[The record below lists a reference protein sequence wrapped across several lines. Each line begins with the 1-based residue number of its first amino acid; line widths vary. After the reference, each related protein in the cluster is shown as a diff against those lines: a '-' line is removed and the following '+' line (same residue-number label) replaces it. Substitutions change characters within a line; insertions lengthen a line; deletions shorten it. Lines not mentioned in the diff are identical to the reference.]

1 MAYEEY
7 TGKIIPLDGEF
18 TEYTGEIV
26 PLSPAAGGGRGSGTT
41 QRDDGKSYYSDATAA
56 QMQRGEDLRESSAR
70 AKRGAGAGRGKTL
83 EDGPQGTAYS
93 DNVISQIMR
102 AAEDRKQFAL
112 NQARNEL
119 ASRGTHTE
127 TVYDPTTG
135 LPIYDSVVPDA
146 DPRSVDER
154 RTRYEGRLTDESI
167 PGMTAKGV
175 VQDTASGV
183 AQIPGVV
190 VSGVGQLG
198 RLVTG
203 DTLGK
208 DTQQLGEGMNQYIQK
223 NWMSDRAR
231 AQALKMQQ
239 DMEDPAMNP
248 ADVIFGNKGAV
259 ADQALP
265 QVGSMV
271 LPIAAAS
278 AAGKLAAAGN
288 AAKLAAVID
297 PATVAARVGTA
308 QEWAVGITSAAQ
320 NAADAYSEIKDK
332 GGSNADAYKGA
343 AIAAGAT
350 VVANKLTG
358 GGAEAAIAKGALGEG
373 KDALERIGS
382 VALGAAKEFAQE
394 GMEGGGGY
402 IGKQVGLDQ
411 PIDAG
416 DLAKTVALEG
426 TMGALMGGGAH
437 SLGAMR
443 GLASEAA
450 KPEVPRVEN
459 QPTTPQAPAVPQKPA
474 PTTADPI
481 SAMDDKALLGTV
493 PVEGQNEQT
502 TTPNAP
508 AEIAAAPASDQP
520 AASAA
525 PRQDVAPGA
534 VEVPGAQPTASAAPV
549 LPTATATLDQGGNV
563 VPAAYDP
570 VAKLQ
575 QEMAD
580 LKARTDKL
588 LAEKQAAE
596 EKAAAEAAAKLPENA
611 NFAQTSAT
619 PTAQPGTAPSPQLV
633 GRLVERAITSY
644 SKNADLTNA
653 TTYPEP
659 VLYGIINSPDVGPEL
674 LSAARTE
681 LDRRRGTTNQPTVS
695 YTGQL
700 PAGTTSTGVAGQ
712 PQTPAGVS
720 SVATVQPAVDTGV
733 GQTVGGQPLL
743 TSRATTVG
751 SPAPAGTTRQ
761 LAPTAPDTLI
771 AQVSTQLKKD
781 RGVEF
786 TPYKGPLTTGQQV
799 ASAFANANGRT
810 FTVVDRKAGDPLQMP
825 NGFAIPG
832 TNHVVVDRNASD
844 APLLVA
850 VHEVYHLL
858 PTKLRLK
865 ANKALRALF
874 KENLASEFGTE
885 FNVTPDQF
893 EEEIPAYMAQAVS
906 SRPTFWQELRT
917 KMGNKDFSEFASFVL
932 QKFKDLMRG
941 AESQLGE
948 GFLQKYIGEESKIL
962 QAQQILADVYAE
974 SMREQ
979 GLQPDAAVMQT
990 PILMSQK
997 RTQNTEQI
1005 GGLDVTPA
1013 KDGSIFVHGD
1023 PEAIRAKLPEGVK
1036 GRVEAGGVR
1045 FTHSDA
1051 PRVRGALSG
1060 NTTAY
1065 SRAGQVNEKLAT
1077 TKDGKYLGAPEK
1089 FNTPGKIPTL
1099 RKWLRTLAE
1108 EGAPGRFWYENSS
1121 KAILQMTGGDVQEAR
1136 KFVALLAIYSP
1147 QAKVDA
1153 NSTFALRAWAQYR
1166 MGQPISVKTRVMD
1179 SKAQRALDNVDEFWS
1194 GEKTGNFF
1202 TNLLSEIDPSLQ
1214 GKQGATID
1222 MWMMR
1227 AGQYDND
1234 APTKTQYA
1242 FMENETNRL
1251 ARELGWDPHQVQAA
1265 IWVAMK
1271 ARMENAGVKKRT
1283 EAVSEKKGWL
1293 RYDYPLKN
1301 GKPKKTRVILN
1312 AQAHRDNWLAQ
1323 SFAHDPTKQDT
1334 ATAKFDFSDG
1344 VRRHIGQVSWEARPG
1359 RSTGVL
1365 PGVNDAPYDQQVE
1378 FQQAVQ
1384 RALLGPNGEDLLAQQ
1399 LGLLVDGEDLLAPGV
1414 WQGEVAAGM
1423 QKQVAMAPAK
1433 GDDGKTALDDTQ
1445 KQALD
1450 TYAAMLGLLLRQ
1462 EGVGWHRPF
1471 YSGKKSGE
1479 NGAEL
1484 RIGSPFTPE
1493 QAQELWS
1500 AIDAAMR
1507 EQGVADWEQ
1516 SAGMISSPQGMRVV
1530 NFGALEDNLAF
1541 QRLVE
1546 SAANGLSFDVQEQVH
1561 FTSDGNLVTNDWRL
1575 NPNGTTYQTAISD
1588 AGRSDLLGWARD
1600 VLAPRVQQVFDEYS
1614 EKYDW
1619 GDPGSIAFS
1628 NRASD
1633 GLDGVHV
1640 ESGPGARPHAVRID
1654 GTHFSSGQR
1663 TSLDGRYFG
1672 RGLKG
1677 AEQTR
1682 LAQATDSRI
1691 KERVYFYVNEGKG
1704 ITPEAGVGGYAHAA
1718 TVSNLYNVQ
1727 GDPLK
1732 LFKANDLN
1740 GSESRV
1746 LDAGY
1751 SGYYFPNYVNGQGI
1765 AIVLGNASRGIK
1777 VEPAEFQKA
1786 QRTQEVPAGPYKYGL
1801 TGKELNA
1808 IDMPAVQVVAPS
1820 AKLRMGT
1827 FQVDE
1832 AELAAAREELANQGI
1847 SLPDRGPVFSNK
1859 AQNLDQ
1865 DITLDIPVEGG
1876 KTARLTINAQAYI
1889 NQLDAREDA
1898 LRMVKECL
1906 V

>member
-1 MAYEEY
+1 MAFDVAGARAAGYSDEEIAAY
-7 TGKIIPLDGEF
+7 LGEQNKFDAGAAMEAGYKPAEIIDHLTVTKP
-18 TEYTGEIV
+18 
-26 PLSPAAGGGRGSGTT
+26 AGGGRGFVNPPVATDVQGNRMREM
-41 QRDDGKSYYSDATAA
+41 QDATLTERQKSALASDWTQAEIKRLREINPGATLDQLVALANIEYDQAKTATPATPTDRVEQYVKKGMAIDDARANAEFDEGVQRRLNRNAQEAAPDERGDRVSIGYNPNTEAERVAA
-56 QMQRGEDLRESSAR
+56 QAKELADARQSIIDRG
-70 AKRGAGAGRGKTL
+70 
-83 EDGPQGTAYS
+83 
-93 DNVISQIMR
+93 I
-102 AAEDRKQFAL
+102 AED
-112 NQARNEL
+112 
-119 ASRGTHTE
+119 
-127 TVYDPTTG
+127 
-135 LPIYDSVVPDA
+135 
-146 DPRSVDER
+146 
-154 RTRYEGRLTDESI
+154 
-167 PGMTAKGV
+167 
-175 VQDTASGV
+175 
-183 AQIPGVV
+183 
-190 VSGVGQLG
+190 
-198 RLVTG
+198 
-203 DTLGK
+203 
-208 DTQQLGEGMNQYIQK
+208 
-223 NWMSDRAR
+223 
-231 AQALKMQQ
+231 
-239 DMEDPAMNP
+239 MNP
-248 ADVIFGNKGAV
+248 IVRG
-259 ADQALP
+259 L
-265 QVGSMV
+265 
-271 LPIAAAS
+271 
-278 AAGKLAAAGN
+278 
-288 AAKLAAVID
+288 
-297 PATVAARVGTA
+297 T
-308 QEWAVGITSAAQ
+308 
-320 NAADAYSEIKDK
+320 K
-332 GGSNADAYKGA
+332 GGFQSVG
-343 AIAAGAT
+343 
-350 VVANKLTG
+350 LTG
-358 GGAEAAIAKGALGEG
+358 GTVGFIGDAFGQDAIKQWGLDVYDKNMKIANALTLSKGATDISSVEDFQTWLAENSGYVAYQAAEAILSGGLGS
-373 KDALERIGS
+373 A
-382 VALGAAKEFAQE
+382 V
-394 GMEGGGGY
+394 
-402 IGKQVGLDQ
+402 GKQVGKKAVVEAVGLGLNNLRQ
-411 PIDAG
+411 TLGSVYGDAVTE
-416 DLAKTVALEG
+416 AKLTGKEPPSLLQIAGGAVMSAAVDTVADKLGLDALATAGFKGNILSRLGKSVGSQMAVQGGTEAAQLVPEEWGAGRDPFREG
-426 TMGALMGGGAH
+426 MAKQYLDEAAVGALGGTGPGVI
-437 SLGAMR
+437 GAMQR
-443 GLASEAA
+443 YQAPVIPSPTPTA
-450 KPEVPRVEN
+450 PRVEEM
-459 QPTTPQAPAVPQKPA
+459 P
-474 PTTADPI
+474 
-481 SAMDDKALLGTV
+481 TV
-493 PVEGQNEQT
+493 PVAPTVNPAAETEAPG
-502 TTPNAP
+502 AP
-508 AEIAAAPASDQP
+508 AAPAASAVQAAPEAVKAVENIAAILGQPTNVADVTEAILAAEAAQVDQGTASAPAAPEVQPAADSVVAAAPATDAVQP
-520 AASAA
+520 AAVPAGDQAAA
-525 PRQDVAPGA
+525 PTVAPSA
-534 VEVPGAQPTASAAPV
+534 TVEQADAMSPAAQELQQRMAGAQQTTPAPATPLAPV
-549 LPTATATLDQGGNV
+549 TTLS
-563 VPAAYDP
+563 PAAQ
-570 VAKLQ
+570 ALQ
-575 QEMAD
+575 QRIASVQN
-580 LKARTDKL
+580 
-588 LAEKQAAE
+588 QA
-596 EKAAAEAAAKLPENA
+596 N
-611 NFAQTSAT
+611 
-619 PTAQPGTAPSPQLV
+619 
-633 GRLVERAITSY
+633 
-644 SKNADLTNA
+644 
-653 TTYPEP
+653 
-659 VLYGIINSPDVGPEL
+659 
-674 LSAARTE
+674 
-681 LDRRRGTTNQPTVS
+681 GTTDT
-695 YTGQL
+695 
-700 PAGTTSTGVAGQ
+700 GTTSTGVAGQ

-720 SVATVQPAVDTGV
+720 SVATVQPPVDTGV

-743 TSRATTVG
+743 TSRATAVG

-761 LAPTAPDTLI
+761 LAPTAPDALI
-771 AQVSTQLKKD
+771 AQVSQKLKAD

-832 TNHVVVDRNASD
+832 TNHVVVDRNATD

-865 ANKALRALF
+865 ANKALRSLF
-874 KENLASEFGTE
+874 KENLASEFGRE

-941 AESQLGE
+941 AEAQLGE

-979 GLQPDAAVMQT
+979 GLQPDASVMQT
-990 PILMSQK
+990 PMMSQK
-997 RTQNTEQI
+997 RTQNTERI
-1005 GGLDVTPA
+1005 GELDVTPA
-1013 KDGSIFVHGD
+1013 KDGSLFVHGD
-1023 PEAIRAKLPEGVK
+1023 PEVIRAKMPEGVK

-1045 FTHSDA
+1045 FTTSDA

-1060 NTTAY
+1060 STTAY
-1065 SRAGQVNEKLAT
+1065 SRAGMVNEKLPM
-1077 TKDGKYLGAPEK
+1077 KDGKYVGAPKK
-1089 FNTPGKIPTL
+1089 FDTPGKIPTL

-1121 KAILQMTGGDVQEAR
+1121 RAILQMTGGDVQEAR

-1153 NSTFALRAWAQYR
+1153 NSTFALRAWAQYK

-1179 SKAQRALDNVDEFWS
+1179 SKAQRAMDNVDELWS

-1234 APTKTQYA
+1234 APSKTQYA

-1283 EAVSEKKGWL
+1283 EAISEKKGWI
-1293 RYDYPLKN
+1293 RFDYPLKN

-1414 WQGEVAAGM
+1414 WQGEIAAGM
-1423 QKQVAMAPAK
+1423 QKQIAMAPAK
-1433 GDDGKTALDDTQ
+1433 GDGGKSSLDDTQ

-1450 TYAAMLGLLLRQ
+1450 TYAAVLGLLLRQ

-1471 YSGKKSGE
+1471 YGSSLAKA
-1479 NGAEL
+1479 NGVEL
-1484 RIGSPFTPE
+1484 RIGNAFTPE
-1493 QAQELWS
+1493 QARELWTGL
-1500 AIDAAMR
+1500 DAKFKEAGA
-1507 EQGVADWEQ
+1507 QDWEND
-1516 SAGMISSPQGMRVV
+1516 AGIISSPQGIRVV
-1530 NFGALEDNLAF
+1530 NFGALEDNKAF
-1541 QRLVE
+1541 QQLVE
-1546 SAANGLSFDVQEQVH
+1546 SVANGLSFEADFGV
-1561 FTSDGNLVTNDWRL
+1561 FTSDGNLVSNNWKEQ
-1575 NPNGTTYQTAISD
+1575 PNGDSYKSRVIA
-1588 AGRSDLLGWARD
+1588 AGRSDLLGWAGS
-1600 VLAPRVQQVFDEYS
+1600 VLAPRVQQVFDEFS
-1614 EKYDW
+1614 QRYDW
-1619 GDPGSIAFS
+1619 GDPGSISFS
-1628 NRASD
+1628 NKPGD
-1633 GLDGVHV
+1633 GLGGVYG

-1682 LAQATDSRI
+1682 LAQATDPRI

-1718 TVSNLYNVQ
+1718 TVGNLYNVQ

-1732 LFKANDLN
+1732 LFKASDLN

-1777 VEPAEFQKA
+1777 VEPAEFQRA
-1786 QRTQEVPAGPYKYGL
+1786 QRTQEAPAGPYKYGL

-1808 IDMPAVQVVAPS
+1808 IDMPAVQAVAPS

-1832 AELAAAREELANQGI
+1832 AELAAAREELAKQGI
-1847 SLPDRGPVFSNK
+1847 GLPDRGPVFSNK
-1859 AQNLDQ
+1859 TMPQGLDQ

-1876 KTARLTINAQAYI
+1876 RTARLTINAQVYI

-1898 LRMVKECL
+1898 LRMVKECMA
-1906 V
+1906 